1 MHLCQASDVSETAIY
16 PSAKPLRS
24 HSTREPRYH
33 CKRELKQQSGL
44 RDKMLCHFAP
54 LVYPVLT
61 LGSLL
66 AGDAGEFTMTDA
78 SKPFKRPQEGF
89 LARIGSPE
97 IASRVVGPTR
107 DISAYLDRIEQASRT
122 LVSNAER
129 VQELEELLYGFKK
142 RQDEANAQLEASR
155 KLAAELEREVAAQTI
170 RATEAESLALSAAN
184 QAKRFE
190 QALRDANSKLDTLT
204 GALDAA
210 FSEGA
215 SAPAPLR
222 AAA

>member
-1 MHLCQASDVSETAIY
+1 ML
-16 PSAKPLRS
+16 
-24 HSTREPRYH
+24 
-33 CKRELKQQSGL
+33 KRELKHQSGL
-44 RDKMLCHFAP
+44 RREMLCHFAP

-66 AGDAGEFTMTDA
+66 AGSAGEFTMTNA

-122 LVSNAER
+122 LVANAER
-129 VQELEELLYGFKK
+129 VQELEELLYGLKK
-142 RQDEANAQLEASR
+142 RQDETNAELEASR

-170 RATEAESLALSAAN
+170 RATEAESLASSAAN
-184 QAKRFE
+184 QAKRSE